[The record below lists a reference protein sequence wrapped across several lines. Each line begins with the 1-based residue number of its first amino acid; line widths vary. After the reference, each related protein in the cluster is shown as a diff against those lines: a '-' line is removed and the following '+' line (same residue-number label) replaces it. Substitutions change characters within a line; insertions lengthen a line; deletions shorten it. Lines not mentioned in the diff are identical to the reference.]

1 MKRLFDIIFSFLGLV
16 FLSPILL
23 LIIVLMLAT
32 SKGPV
37 IYKQVR
43 VGKNNKD
50 FKIFK
55 FRTML
60 VNADKLGLLSV
71 GDRDSR
77 ITQIGYYL
85 RKFKMDELPQ
95 LANVLRGDMSFV
107 GPRPEVRKY
116 VNFYNQEQMQVFKA
130 RPGITDLASIE
141 FRNES
146 ELLSNQED
154 PDNYYIN
161 VIMPKKLQI
170 NLDYLK
176 ERTFIK
182 DIGVIVKT
190 FLAII

>member
-1 MKRLFDIIFSFLGLV
+1 MKRLFDIVFSFLGLV
-16 FLSPILL
+16 FLAPIWL
-23 LIIVLMLAT
+23 LIVVLILST

-37 IYKQVR
+37 IYKQFR

-55 FRTML
+55 FRTMH

-71 GDRDSR
+71 GDSDPR

-85 RKFKMDELPQ
+85 RRFKLDELPQ

-116 VNFYNQEQMQVFKA
+116 VNFYNQAQMQVFRV

-146 ELLSNQED
+146 ELLTGQED
-154 PDNYYIN
+154 PDSYYIN
-161 VIMPKKLQI
+161 VVMPKKLQI

-176 ERTFIK
+176 ERTLIK

>member
-1 MKRLFDIIFSFLGLV
+1 MKRLFDLVFSFFGLV
-16 FLSPILL
+16 FLSPVLL

-32 SKGPV
+32 SKGPI

-43 VGKNNKD
+43 VGRNNKD

-55 FRTML
+55 FRTMH

-71 GDRDSR
+71 GDRDPR

-85 RKFKMDELPQ
+85 RKFKLDELPQ

-116 VNFYNQEQMQVFKA
+116 VNLYNQEQMQVFKV

-146 ELLSNQED
+146 ELLANQED
-154 PDNYYIN
+154 PDSYYIN

-176 ERTFIK
+176 ERTLIK
-182 DIGVIVKT
+182 DVGVIVKT

>member
-1 MKRLFDIIFSFLGLV
+1 MKRLFDLVFSFLGLV
-16 FLSPILL
+16 FLAPIWM
-23 LIIVLMLAT
+23 LIVVLMLAT
-32 SKGPV
+32 SKGPI

-55 FRTML
+55 FCTMQ

-71 GDRDSR
+71 GDRDPR
-77 ITQIGYYL
+77 ITQLGYYL
-85 RKFKMDELPQ
+85 RKFKLDELPQ

-116 VNFYNQEQMQVFKA
+116 VNFYNQEQMQVLKV

-146 ELLSNQED
+146 ELLANQED
-154 PDNYYIN
+154 PDSYYIH

-176 ERTFIK
+176 ERTLIK

>member
-1 MKRLFDIIFSFLGLV
+1 MKRLFDLVFSFLGLV
-16 FLSPILL
+16 FLSPVLL
-23 LIIVLMLAT
+23 LIFVLMLAT

-55 FRTML
+55 FCTM
-60 VNADKLGLLSV
+60 VINADKLGLLSV
-71 GDRDSR
+71 GDRDPR

-85 RKFKMDELPQ
+85 RKFKLDELPQ
-95 LANVLRGDMSFV
+95 LANVLIGDMSFV

-116 VNFYNQEQMQVFKA
+116 VNFYNQEQMQVFKV

-154 PDNYYIN
+154 PDSYYIN

-170 NLDYLK
+170 NLHYLK
-176 ERTFIK
+176 ERTLFK
-182 DIGVIVKT
+182 DIGVILKT

>member
-1 MKRLFDIIFSFLGLV
+1 
-16 FLSPILL
+16 
-23 LIIVLMLAT
+23 MLAT
-32 SKGPV
+32 SKGPI

-55 FRTML
+55 FRTMH

-71 GDRDSR
+71 GDRDPR

-85 RKFKMDELPQ
+85 RKFKLNELPQ
-95 LANVLRGDMSFV
+95 LTNVLRGDMSFV

-116 VNFYNQEQMQVFKA
+116 VNFYNQEQMQVFKV

-154 PDNYYIN
+154 PDSYYIN

-176 ERTFIK
+176 ERTLFK
-182 DIGVIVKT
+182 DIGVILKT

>member
-1 MKRLFDIIFSFLGLV
+1 MKRLFDLVFSFLGLV
-16 FLSPILL
+16 FLAPIWL
-23 LIIVLMLAT
+23 LIVVLMMVT
-32 SKGPV
+32 SKGPI

-55 FRTML
+55 FRTMV

-71 GDRDSR
+71 GDRDAR

-85 RKFKMDELPQ
+85 RKFKLDELPQ

-116 VNFYNQEQMQVFKA
+116 VNFYNQEQMQVFKV
-130 RPGITDLASIE
+130 RPGITDLASIA

-154 PDNYYIN
+154 PDRYYIN

-176 ERTFIK
+176 NSNLIK